1 MSLGT
6 SVADVTAQD
15 STMDV
20 PVACL
25 GGSGNG
31 GNGGNGGSGPKKC
44 PGCESGSR
52 SKTDHFNNSI
62 NHFYEGCYLRETTCI
77 WCGAYSW
84 GEEYCS
90 FKCISLEKKYDD
102 AHSNYY

>member
-6 SVADVTAQD
+6 SVPDVTAQD
-15 STMDV
+15 SAMDA

-31 GNGGNGGSGPKKC
+31 GNAPKKC

-52 SKTDHFNNSI
+52 SKSDHFNHSI

-77 WCGAYSW
+77 WCGAHSW
-84 GEEYCS
+84 GDEYCS
-90 FKCISLEKKYDD
+90 YRCISLEKKYDD
-102 AHSNYY
+102 AYNDYY